1 MRNISVR
8 TVGFCTERWKE
19 CTVIVVDKGNIIGVL
34 NIFGDIQENKF
45 VQQWMIEIA
54 YKIP

>member
-19 CTVIVVDKGNIIGVL
+19 CIVIVVDKGNIIGVL

-45 VQQWMIEIA
+45 VQQWMIEI
-54 YKIP
+54 P